1 MPSVFTHIING
12 DLPGH
17 FVWKDTEC
25 VAFLTIQPIREGHV
39 LVVPRAEIDHWDAVP
54 EATARHLISV
64 SQKIA
69 HGIKEAW
76 KPLRVSLIIA
86 GFEVPHTHLHLI
98 PADDMGDLS
107 FAGARSASKEE
118 LADAARLLRAT
129 LRAQGNAE
137 AEF

>member
-17 FVWKDTEC
+17 FVWKDAEA

-54 EATARHLISV
+54 DATARHLMSV
-64 SQKIA
+64 ARRIA
-69 HGIKEAW
+69 HGIKAAW
-76 KPLRVSLIIA
+76 NPARVSLIVA

-98 PADDMGDLS
+98 PAEDMGDLS
-107 FAGARSASKEE
+107 FARARSASKDE
-118 LADAARLLRAT
+118 LADAAQRLRET
-129 LRAQGNAE
+129 LRAQGNPE
-137 AEF
+137 AEV

>member
-17 FVWKDTEC
+17 FVWKDAEA

-54 EATARHLISV
+54 EATAAHLMRV
-64 SQKIA
+64 ARRIA
-69 HGIKEAW
+69 HGIKAAW
-76 KPLRVSLIIA
+76 NPGRVSLIIA

-107 FAGARSASKEE
+107 FARARSASKEE
-118 LADAARLLRAT
+118 LAAAATTLREA

-137 AEF
+137 TDF

>member
-17 FVWKDTEC
+17 FVWKDAEC

-39 LVVPRAEIDHWDAVP
+39 LVVPRSEIDHWDDVP

-64 SQKIA
+64 SRKIA
-69 HGIKEAW
+69 HGIKETW

-107 FAGARSASKEE
+107 FARARAASKEE
-118 LADAARLLRAT
+118 LAEAATLLRAT
-129 LRAQGNAE
+129 LRAQGHTE
-137 AEF
+137 SEF

>member
-17 FVWKDTEC
+17 FVWKDAEC

-39 LVVPRAEIDHWDAVP
+39 LVVPRVEIDHWDAVP

-64 SQKIA
+64 SRKIA
-69 HGIKEAW
+69 HGMKEAW

-107 FAGARSASKEE
+107 FARARSASKEE
-118 LADAARLLRAT
+118 LADAASLLRAT

>member
-39 LVVPRAEIDHWDAVP
+39 LVVPRAEIAHWDAVP

-64 SQKIA
+64 SRKIA

-107 FAGARSASKEE
+107 FARARSASKEE
-118 LADAARLLRAT
+118 LADAASLLRAT

>member
-107 FAGARSASKEE
+107 FARARSASKEE
-118 LADAARLLRAT
+118 LADAASLLRAT

>member
-17 FVWKDTEC
+17 FVWKDADA

-39 LVVPRAEIDHWDAVP
+39 LVVPRVEIDHWDAVP
-54 EATARHLISV
+54 EDTARHLMSV
-64 SQKIA
+64 SRKIA
-69 HGIKEAW
+69 HGIKATW
-76 KPLRVSLIIA
+76 NPGRVSLIIA

-107 FAGARSASKEE
+107 FAHARSAERGA
-118 LADAARLLRAT
+118 LANAAARLRAT
-129 LRAQGNAE
+129 LAAQGNPE
-137 AEF
+137 AAF

>member
-17 FVWKDTEC
+17 FVWKDEQS
-25 VAFLTIQPIREGHV
+25 VAFLTIQPIRDGHV
-39 LVVPRAEIDHWDAVP
+39 LVVPRAEVDHWDALP
-54 EATARHLISV
+54 EEIARHLMSV
-64 SQKIA
+64 ARKIA
-69 HGIKEAW
+69 HGIKAEW
-76 KPLRVSLIIA
+76 NPLRVSLIVA

-107 FAGARSASKEE
+107 FGRARSASKDE
-118 LADAARLLRAT
+118 LAEAASRLRAA

-137 AEF
+137 SEF

>member
-64 SQKIA
+64 SRKIA

-107 FAGARSASKEE
+107 FARARSASKEE
-118 LADAARLLRAT
+118 LADAASLLRAT
-129 LRAQGNAE
+129 LSAQGNAE

>member
-12 DLPGH
+12 DLPSH
-17 FVWKDTEC
+17 FVWKDEEC

-39 LVVPRAEIDHWDAVP
+39 LVVPRAEIDHWDAVSD
-54 EATARHLISV
+54 ATARHLMSV
-64 SQKIA
+64 SRKIA

-107 FAGARSASKEE
+107 FARARSASKEE

-129 LRAQGNAE
+129 LRTQGNAE